1 MLLHG
6 FCGLSGE
13 ARKLSVSL
21 ATCTLES
28 THFEFQVEWDLHS
41 LEFESICTRVISEQN
56 SCIAH
61 SGNVSLRD
69 PDPGNRGPHQQHR
82 KGGGLQT
89 RSLAVQR
96 QYLHPPTQGL

>member
-1 MLLHG
+1 MWV
-6 FCGLSGE
+6 
-13 ARKLSVSL
+13 RKPTMIIFTEIHKKNDINDRRIL
-21 ATCTLES
+21 
-28 THFEFQVEWDLHS
+28 EWDLHS

-69 PDPGNRGPHQQHR
+69 PDPGNRGPHQHHR

-96 QYLHPPTQGL
+96 QNLHPPTQGGIII